1 MTGYIRFNFTETLV
15 HSNIFRLRLLR
26 AFYDA
31 WFAQN
36 KLLTELNSPISAVYF
51 RLQQFFNIL
60 ISSDFAHILTL
71 SFPMD
76 VVTMVKTV
84 CGYLFHLREIRKQTL
99 GTFKK
104 ALFLSSESVNMLIRG
119 VVKFLVPKKFMDKKG
134 GVSRFSVETF
144 LSHSAEKFSRGTL

>member
-76 VVTMVKTV
+76 VVYN
-84 CGYLFHLREIRKQTL
+84 GENRLWISF
-99 GTFKK
+99 
-104 ALFLSSESVNMLIRG
+104 SS
-119 VVKFLVPKKFMDKKG
+119 
-134 GVSRFSVETF
+134 SRN
-144 LSHSAEKFSRGTL
+144 